1 MTKSI
6 AENKFILSY
15 NEEEGYYEL
24 FIRDNVEIFIDD
36 IHLIINSQKQLSGL
50 KIPMLISGG
59 QYATTNT
66 ETLKY
71 ISVNENMPY
80 SKCAAFIV
88 SSISQK
94 LLGNFYLKIYKP
106 QRPTRFFNNKND
118 AISWL
123 KQYI

>member
-6 AENKFILSY
+6 SENKFILSY
-15 NEEEGYYEL
+15 NEYGYYEL
-24 FIRDNVEIFIDD
+24 FVRDNVEIFIDD
-36 IHLIINSQKQLSGL
+36 IHLIIDAQKQLNGS

-59 QYATTNT
+59 QYSTTNT

-71 ISVNENMPY
+71 ISINENMPY

-106 QRPTRFFNNKND
+106 QRPTKFFNNKID
-118 AISWL
+118 AITWL
-123 KQYI
+123 KQHM

>member
-6 AENKFILSY
+6 SENKFILSY
-15 NEEEGYYEL
+15 NEYGYYDL
-24 FIRDNVEIFIDD
+24 SIKDNVEIFIDD
-36 IHLIINSQKQLSGL
+36 IHLIINAQKQLNGS

-59 QYATTNT
+59 QYSTTNT

-71 ISVNENMPY
+71 ISINENMPY

-106 QRPTRFFNNKND
+106 QRPTKFFNNKTD
-118 AISWL
+118 AITWL

>member
-1 MTKSI
+1 MIKKI
-6 AENKFILSY
+6 DEHKFTLTYI
-15 NEEEGYYEL
+15 EEGYYEL
-24 FIRDNVEIFIDD
+24 LINDNVEIFIED
-36 IHLIINSQKQLSGL
+36 IVLIVNSQKQLNGSKL
-50 KIPMLISGG
+50 PMLISGG
-59 QYATTNT
+59 QYSTTNT
-66 ETLKY
+66 EALKY
-71 ISVNENMPY
+71 MSFNENMPY

-106 QRPTRFFNNKND
+106 QRPTKFFKNKNE

>member
-1 MTKSI
+1 LTKSI
-6 AENKFILSY
+6 AENKFTLSY
-15 NEEEGYYEL
+15 NEEGYYEL
-24 FIRDNVEIFIDD
+24 FIKDNVEIFIDD
-36 IHLIINSQKQLSGL
+36 IQLIVNAQKQLNGS
-50 KIPMLISGG
+50 KSPTLISGG
-59 QYATTNT
+59 QYSTTNT

-71 ISVNENMPY
+71 ISVNENMPF

-106 QRPTRFFNNKND
+106 QRPTRFFNNKNE

>member
-6 AENKFILSY
+6 SENKFIMSY
-15 NEEEGYYEL
+15 NEVGYYEL
-24 FIRDNVEIFIDD
+24 FIKDNVEIFIDD
-36 IHLIINSQKQLSGL
+36 VHIIVNTQKQLNGSKL
-50 KIPMLISGG
+50 PTLISGG
-59 QYATTNT
+59 QYSTTNT

-106 QRPTRFFNNKND
+106 QRPTRFFNHKED
-118 AISWL
+118 AITWL

>member
-1 MTKSI
+1 LTKSI
-6 AENKFILSY
+6 SENKFILSY
-15 NEEEGYYEL
+15 NEYGYYDL
-24 FIRDNVEIFIDD
+24 SIKDNVEIFIDD
-36 IHLIINSQKQLSGL
+36 IHLIINAQKQLNGS

-59 QYATTNT
+59 QYSTTNT

-71 ISVNENMPY
+71 ISINENMPY

-106 QRPTRFFNNKND
+106 QRPTKFFNNKTD
-118 AISWL
+118 AITWL

>member
-6 AENKFILSY
+6 SENKFILSY
-15 NEEEGYYEL
+15 NQDGYYEL
-24 FIRDNVEIFIDD
+24 YIKDNVEIFIDD
-36 IHLIINSQKQLSGL
+36 IDLIINAQKQLNGSKL
-50 KIPMLISGG
+50 PMLISGG

-71 ISVNENMPY
+71 ISINENMPY

-94 LLGNFYLKIYKP
+94 LLSNFYLKIYKP
-106 QRPTRFFNNKND
+106 QRPTKFFNNKID
-118 AISWL
+118 AITWL
-123 KQYI
+123 KQHM

>member
-6 AENKFILSY
+6 SENKFILSY
-15 NEEEGYYEL
+15 NEYGYYDL
-24 FIRDNVEIFIDD
+24 SIKDNVEIFIDD
-36 IHLIINSQKQLSGL
+36 IHLIINAQKQLNGS

-59 QYATTNT
+59 QYSTTNT

-71 ISVNENMPY
+71 ISINENMPY

-94 LLGNFYLKIYKP
+94 LLANFYLKIYKP
-106 QRPTRFFNNKND
+106 QRPTRFFNDKNE
-118 AISWL
+118 AITWL

>member
-6 AENKFILSY
+6 SENKFILSF
-15 NEEEGYYEL
+15 NEYGYYEL
-24 FIRDNVEIFIDD
+24 FIKDNVEIFIDD
-36 IHLIINSQKQLSGL
+36 IHLIIDAQKQLNGS

-59 QYATTNT
+59 QYSTTNT

-71 ISVNENMPY
+71 IAANENMPY

-106 QRPTRFFNNKND
+106 QRPTRFFNNKSD

>member
-6 AENKFILSY
+6 SENKFIMSY
-15 NEEEGYYEL
+15 NQVGYYEL
-24 FIRDNVEIFIDD
+24 SIKDNVEIFVDD
-36 IHLIINSQKQLSGL
+36 IHLIVNTQKQLNGS
-50 KIPMLISGG
+50 KSPILIFGG
-59 QYATTNT
+59 QYSTTNT

-71 ISVNENMPY
+71 ISVNENMPF

-106 QRPTRFFNNKND
+106 QRPTRFFNHKED
-118 AISWL
+118 AINWL
-123 KQYI
+123 KQYL

>member
-1 MTKSI
+1 MLTKSI
-6 AENKFILSY
+6 SENKFILSF
-15 NEEEGYYEL
+15 NETGYYEL
-24 FIRDNVEIFIDD
+24 SIKDNVEIFIDD
-36 IHLIINSQKQLSGL
+36 IHLIINAQKQLSGSKL
-50 KIPMLISGG
+50 PTLISGG
-59 QYATTNT
+59 QYSTTNT

-71 ISVNENMPY
+71 VSVNESMPY

-106 QRPTRFFNNKND
+106 QRPTKFFNDKNE
-118 AISWL
+118 AITWL